1 MKKVVTVSGNKTI
14 PFHNNVDYCVGTGRM
29 GLALHGEYLEQLQFV
44 QEKIGFSYIRGH
56 GLFCD
61 DMAIYQ
67 EYINEEGKAA
77 AEYNF
82 TYLDRVF
89 DSYRRLSI
97 RPFLELGF
105 MPEKLAS
112 GTQTQFYWKGNV
124 TPPKSYDRWCEL
136 VQETLRHLLSRY
148 GEEEVLSWPIEV
160 WNEPNLTGF
169 WENADMQ
176 EYFRLYTRTVYAIK
190 EVHPK
195 LQVGGPAICGG
206 NDEVWMNGFL
216 TYCSENNVPL
226 DFITRHHYTIDVPER
241 CGHYDYAQLYTSEY
255 AFSTLE
261 NCRKIIGKYEKYKEL
276 PFYITEFNTAYVPN
290 CPLHDTNEN
299 AAYLARMLSEI
310 GDYCTGYSYWTF
322 GDVFEEQGVP
332 FTPFHG
338 GFGLVAN
345 GIIPKPTFWVFQ
357 FYKQLQGECVYR
369 DHDMVIVQKKDSS
382 LCGIAWNLS
391 RETKKDH
398 LELEIHFPDLSGEYC
413 ILTRTVD
420 EEVCNPLKVWHDL
433 GEPANLDEG
442 QLAILKEASAP
453 FVVTERKE
461 AAGDGLSIRLLPG
474 RNSVIYFEI
483 LKSGIKSD
491 RGYDYDRVVSA
502 ISG

>member
-1 MKKVVTVSGNKTI
+1 MEKKIMIQGNKKI
-14 PFHNNVDYCVGTGRM
+14 PFHNNVDYCIGTGRM
-29 GLALHGEYLEQLQFV
+29 GLALHKEYLDQLQFV

-67 EYINEEGKAA
+67 EYVDEEGNVTS
-77 AEYNF
+77 EYNF

-89 DSYRRLSI
+89 DSYQKLSI

-112 GTQTQFYWKGNV
+112 GTQTQFYWEGNV
-124 TPPKSYDRWCEL
+124 TPPVSYDKWCEL
-136 VQETLRHLLSRY
+136 VWATLRHLISRY

-176 EYFRLYTRTVYAIK
+176 EYFKLYTKTVYAIK
-190 EVHPK
+190 EVHPDF
-195 LQVGGPAICGG
+195 QVGGPAICGG
-206 NDEVWMNGFL
+206 SDEVWMNGFL
-216 TYCSENNVPL
+216 TYCSENDVPL
-226 DFITRHHYTIDVPER
+226 DFITRHHYTIDIPER
-241 CGHYDYAQLYTSEY
+241 SGHYDYAELYTSEY

-261 NCRKIIGKYEKYKEL
+261 NCRKIIGNYAKYREI

-345 GIIPKPTFWVFQ
+345 DGIPKPTFWVFQ
-357 FYKQLQGECVYR
+357 FYKQLQGACLYR
-369 DHDMVIVQKKDSS
+369 DENMIVVQKENGS

-391 RETKKDH
+391 RETESDDLKLK
-398 LELEIHFPDLSGEYC
+398 LHFPDLSGEYC
-413 ILTRTVD
+413 FMKRIVD
-420 EEVCNPLKVWHDL
+420 ETVCNPLKVWHDL
-433 GEPANLDEG
+433 GEPASLDKG
-442 QLAILKEASAP
+442 QLECIREASNP
-453 FVVTERKE
+453 LVITDKKCSDS
-461 AAGDGLSIRLLPG
+461 DGLHMELLLG
-474 RNSVIYFEI
+474 HNSVIFFEI
-483 LKSGIKSD
+483 LDFGRKSD
-491 RGYDYDRVVSA
+491 RGYDYERVM
-502 ISG
+502 GRK